1 MLLERYITTRLDLLH
16 HFPIFFCTLLLIP
29 LKQVYVLRL
38 LRNLR
43 RFTNFLLLFATYC
56 GLLLMLGKA
65 IHANLPYHL
74 T

>member
-16 HFPIFFCTLLLIP
+16 HFSYFLLHPSTNP